1 MKNFVKIFA
10 SILLIILGNALI
22 FPLGFGLACT
32 IAVWIPRL
40 NEIYLFWL
48 AEIIAAVPISVI
60 FLFMRRLF
68 DRVFKLDV
76 RRTAAVLACALPSL
90 VISVIV
96 FFVMIKN
103 ELVRGGNDID
113 ANVIVAFFA
122 IPYTALCILVIAAG
136 LIVLLPSGIIFGN
149 RIIGSV
155 DHSNFDRNSV
165 AYQLSSGS
173 VKGLERLLKKGA
185 VAEGIVYSEERAA
198 EDGELTWLSDL
209 AYHGFSYPDSPAA
222 L

>member
-48 AEIIAAVPISVI
+48 AEIIAAVPIAVI

-90 VISVIV
+90 VVSIVVFWLTLKAEVTGGSMDFGMTIVMFSAAPYSVI
-96 FFVMIKN
+96 
-103 ELVRGGNDID
+103 
-113 ANVIVAFFA
+113 
-122 IPYTALCILVIAAG
+122 CIL
-136 LIVLLPSGIIFGN
+136 LISAVFGIESLIEK
-149 RIIGSV
+149 R
-155 DHSNFDRNSV
+155 
-165 AYQLSSGS
+165 
-173 VKGLERLLKKGA
+173 ER
-185 VAEGIVYSEERAA
+185 R
-198 EDGELTWLSDL
+198 
-209 AYHGFSYPDSPAA
+209 
-222 L
+222 